1 MESPLNFGRL
11 YVQTIQKNAGGPF
24 FYDGRLAKKTPY
36 QHAGMRLLWQFFLL
50 SVFFKPQKSRIHGL
64 FYWVV
69 PRQCTKRVD
78 HFYPGDSGHFAKTWI
93 PFVHKI
99 PGLFHCLLLV
109 RKDFQQFCSR
119 LQDAGAEGRIWPT
132 QFGFRS
138 GCCCMDALFIARRNV
153 ENAWARKHG
162 NLLQLALD

>member
-1 MESPLNFGRL
+1 MDLVCSQNS
-11 YVQTIQKNAGGPF
+11 GPISL
-24 FYDGRLAKKTPY
+24 LAVGYKVFS
-36 QHAGMRLLWQFFLL
+36 AILFL
-50 SVFFKPQKSRIHGL
+50 
-64 FYWVV
+64 
-69 PRQCTKRVD
+69 
-78 HFYPGDSGHFAKTWI
+78 
-93 PFVHKI
+93 
-99 PGLFHCLLLV
+99 
-109 RKDFQQFCSR
+109 R